1 MVTICPLSVRS
12 ALIPAGGIPAYVP
25 AITSGC
31 LQKLNCVEEKQ
42 QNTSQEL
49 AEMRKTATYTSFY
62 QIILFINYLFP
73 EKKKKW
79 PSLKIM
85 INVFFTC
92 LLIFSLYLTD
102 ILNPLP
108 EKGVDVERS
117 AIQHFN

>member
-1 MVTICPLSVRS
+1 MVTIRPLSVRS

-25 AITSGC
+25 AIISGC

-73 EKKKKW
+73 EKKKK
-79 PSLKIM
+79 
-85 INVFFTC
+85 NG
-92 LLIFSLYLTD
+92 
-102 ILNPLP
+102 LP
-108 EKGVDVERS
+108 
-117 AIQHFN
+117 